1 MVVPFPTHSLS
12 LSSTFSDNKLMKKCR
27 FSTIVEDLP
36 IVVAF
41 VLSGRHHLLRQSLL
55 FLAVFSAGCT
65 FVAVCESDPK
75 SNTKRSKMTD
85 DVIPESS
92 PVCQT

>member
-12 LSSTFSDNKLMKKCR
+12 LSSTFSDNKLMKKGGFLLLSKTCR
-27 FSTIVEDLP
+27 SSGVR
-36 IVVAF
+36 A
-41 VLSGRHHLLRQSLL
+41 SGRHHLLRQSLL